1 MLRAELFYSTASSSI
16 SFYHIPP
23 NFSQIYNKNEGIV
36 HFAIR
41 VLGNL
46 AFGNDDNRARI
57 GQIVLDDV
65 LRAMKLYP
73 QNVELQQHAMIT
85 LTNCSHG
92 NDANKRLI
100 ASKGG
105 FNR

>member
-1 MLRAELFYSTASSSI
+1 MSYDAAATYLTLPASPSPHLLAPSQL
-16 SFYHIPP
+16 YH
-23 NFSQIYNKNEGIV
+23 KNEGIV

-57 GQIVLDDV
+57 GQIVIDDV
-65 LRAMKLYP
+65 LRAMQLYP

-100 ASKGG
+100 ANKGG